1 MTDRYA
7 IVGHPVAHSKSP
19 QIHAL
24 FARETGQDMNYER
37 LLAPLDGFREA
48 IEAFR
53 LSGARGANVT
63 LPFKLDA
70 ARYATEVS
78 ERARAAGAVNTLRFD
93 ADKIIGE
100 NTDGVGLCTDLTK
113 NLGVTLAGSR
123 ILMIGAGGAARG
135 VIGPLLAAKPKQLAI
150 TNRTQSRAEDV
161 AGLFSG
167 SAGASPIALSLQQLP
182 AHRFDLIINATSAS
196 LAESLPPV
204 PVSCF
209 DEGAFAYDMMYGIGQ
224 TPFLALA
231 SSAGAKTADGL
242 GMLVEQAAEAFSIWR
257 GVRPSTAP
265 VINHLRAQLQQA

>member
-24 FARETGQDMNYER
+24 FARETGQDINYDR
-37 LLAPLDGFREA
+37 LLAPLGGFLDA

-78 ERARAAGAVNTLRFD
+78 ERARVAGAVNTLRFD

-100 NTDGVGLCTDLTK
+100 NTDGVGLCTDLKK
-113 NLGVTLAGSR
+113 NFGVTLAGSR
-123 ILMIGAGGAARG
+123 ILMVGAGGAARG
-135 VIGPLLAAKPKQLAI
+135 VIGPLLAAEPAQLAI
-150 TNRTQSRAEDV
+150 TNRTHSRAEEV
-161 AGLFSG
+161 AGLFANATG
-167 SAGASPIALSLQQLP
+167 TPPVALTLQQLP
-182 AHRFDLIINATSAS
+182 SHRFDLIINATSAS

-209 DEGAFAYDMMYGIGQ
+209 GESTFAYDMMYGVGR
-224 TPFLALA
+224 TPFMALA
-231 SSAGAKTADGL
+231 CSAGARAADGL
-242 GMLVEQAAEAFSIWR
+242 GMLVEQAAEAFFIWR
-257 GVRPSTAP
+257 GIRPSTAP
-265 VINHLRAQLQQA
+265 VIDRLRSQL